1 MKRRKR
7 KPLLVQVL
15 HADADLLVID
25 KPPGLVCVPG
35 QRARSV
41 REALEAQGILAED
54 DELRPVHRIDRHASG
69 VVAYARNIDAQRK
82 LTAQF
87 VSRTVEK
94 VYLALAKGHVQS
106 AGEVDLPLKT
116 DKSHRRVVVAGK
128 DGKPSL
134 TRYLV
139 MERLAGHTL
148 LECRPRTGRLH
159 QIRVH
164 LSAIG
169 HALGVDPLYGGEKE
183 ICLSHYKAGYRPDA
197 RWGERP
203 LIRRLTLHA
212 WRLTVRHPRT
222 DEEVTFEAPVP
233 KDLRATIRQLGLVKP
248 STESAKAR

>member
-1 MKRRKR
+1 M
-7 KPLLVQVL
+7 
-15 HADADLLVID
+15 ID

-41 REALEAQGILAED
+41 RQALEAQGILTEA

-87 VSRTVEK
+87 VNRTVEK

-106 AGEVDLPLKT
+106 AGEVDLPLKA
-116 DKSHRRVVVAGK
+116 DKSRRRVVVARK

-134 TRYLV
+134 TRYMV

-164 LSAIG
+164 LAAIG
-169 HALGVDPLYGGEKE
+169 HPLGVDPRYGGGSE
-183 ICLSHYKAGYRPDA
+183 IFLSHYKPGYRPDA
-197 RWGERP
+197 RRGEQP

-222 DEEVTFEAPVP
+222 DEEITFEAPIP
-233 KDLRATIRQLGLVKP
+233 KDLRATIRQLGLVKRFAA
-248 STESAKAR
+248 SDKSR